1 MAEYHLTLRD
11 AMLFPLA
18 AYLALI
24 PALVARRGGKA
35 AGPDYI
41 DNAAIAARE
50 ACWRFLRR
58 HFEILPQGQPGP
70 TNALQQWLAN
80 RAPTKPKKDN

>member
-1 MAEYHLTLRD
+1 MAEYHITLAD
-11 AMLFPLA
+11 AMRFPLE

-24 PALVARRGGKA
+24 PALVARRGGKST
-35 AGPDYI
+35 GPDYI

-70 TNALQQWLAN
+70 ANALHQWLAN
-80 RAPTKPKKDN
+80 RAANQPKKDH